1 MNWIIKEKYFIVISL
16 SRQHLNI
23 TSLTNHILGIILKCI
38 LFLFNDVVDF
48 NFTKLGLT
56 DDALGNHVCSYLK
69 FETE

>member
-1 MNWIIKEKYFIVISL
+1 
-16 SRQHLNI
+16 
-23 TSLTNHILGIILKCI
+23 LKCI